1 MSKQDKKELR
11 QQIACEWLQE
21 NYLQFGSLR
30 HDVVADRLQIKAY
43 KPTPN
48 PSLKGREECDGLLAI
63 GDRQELWRNLTDKD
77 INTMVC
83 QCVAESGVNIS
94 VTEMWTALKSDMVP
108 AVHPLRAWLDGLRPY
123 TADQPDW
130 IDMVARQ
137 VHVKN
142 NDTENKIQQPKQ
154 LDSTTYSA
162 RNNTASGTG
171 ELIFDDNMD
180 NLRPNQ
186 IAPHSPTRLIGDP
199 AHPLGAQGE
208 DKIQQPKQ
216 LDLTTNSARNNTA
229 SGTEELILNDNIDNL
244 RPNQI
249 APHSPTRLIGDPAH
263 PLGAHGENTHSR
275 GRSIL
280 ISPDGSNDRFAYD
293 SSGTLSPLSSETP
306 TSLSLQHNPAE
317 RLWRVCFK
325 KWFVA
330 MVASWMK
337 DEVVNHTVLVL
348 VGRQGIYKTTW
359 LDHLIPPAL
368 RPYSSKLPLSG
379 QISKDDR
386 LRLCENGMLNIDEL
400 DAICGREMNIMKSLL
415 TSTDINER
423 AAYGRLKE
431 RKVRLAS
438 FCAST
443 NKREFLTDITGN
455 RRWLPFEVESIQN
468 PFYTTLPYEMMYAQA
483 VYLVQND
490 FNYWFDMDEIEV
502 MEQHNEEFRAQEN
515 EEELLKVYF
524 AVPAANSMNSKF
536 LTTAE
541 ISEKLVSAGNIKRPM
556 SLSRLG
562 MILGQH
568 GFIASR
574 QGTPAR
580 RGWIVYE
587 RDSEEINAERKLLS
601 KTPIA
606 STDSIY

>member
-11 QQIACEWLQE
+11 QQIACEWLEE

-30 HDVVADRLQIKAY
+30 HDVVTDRLQIRVA
-43 KPTPN
+43 N
-48 PSLKGREECDGLLAI
+48 LESLSAPHNATSIIGGPAEDASLQNALEGLQFR
-63 GDRQELWRNLTDKD
+63 GKERWRNLTDKD

-83 QCVAESGVNIS
+83 QCVMETAVNIS

-108 AVHPLRAWLDGLRPY
+108 AVHPLREWLDGLRPWNSCE
-123 TADQPDW
+123 PDW
-130 IDMVARQ
+130 IDWVAQQ
-137 VHVKN
+137 VRVRESAQVLSA
-142 NDTENKIQQPKQ
+142 TPKV
-154 LDSTTYSA
+154 S
-162 RNNTASGTG
+162 R
-171 ELIFDDNMD
+171 
-180 NLRPNQ
+180 
-186 IAPHSPTRLIGDP
+186 
-199 AHPLGAQGE
+199 PLGEGEAQ
-208 DKIQQPKQ
+208 
-216 LDLTTNSARNNTA
+216 SAV
-229 SGTEELILNDNIDNL
+229 E
-244 RPNQI
+244 
-249 APHSPTRLIGDPAH
+249 
-263 PLGAHGENTHSR
+263 
-275 GRSIL
+275 
-280 ISPDGSNDRFAYD
+280 SNADA
-293 SSGTLSPLSSETP
+293 
-306 TSLSLQHNPAE
+306 
-317 RLWRVCFK
+317 LWRKCFK

-348 VGRQGIYKTTW
+348 VGRQGIFKTTW
-359 LDHLIPPAL
+359 LDNLIPPEL
-368 RPYSSKLPLSG
+368 RAYSSKLPLSG

-386 LRLCENGMLNIDEL
+386 LRLCENGLLNIDEL

-415 TSTDINER
+415 TSTDVNER

-431 RKVRLAS
+431 RRVRLAS

-455 RRWLPFEVESIQN
+455 RRWLPFVVESIQN
-468 PFYTTLPYEMMYAQA
+468 PFHTIIPYELLYAQA
-483 VYLVQND
+483 KTLVEEGY
-490 FNYWFDMDEIEV
+490 FAYWFDMEEMEV
-502 MEQHNEEFRAQEN
+502 LEAHNEEFRAQEN

-524 AVPAANSMNSKF
+524 AVPASDSMNSKF

-541 ISEKLVSAGNIKRPM
+541 ISEKLISAGNIKRPM
-556 SLSRLG
+556 PLSRLG

-601 KTPIA
+601 KTAIA
-606 STDSIY
+606 STDSVY

>member
-11 QQIACEWLQE
+11 QQIACEWLEQ
-21 NYLQFGSLR
+21 NYLNYGSLR
-30 HDVVADRLQIKAY
+30 HDIVTDRLQIRVADLHSLEDGSAY
-43 KPTPN
+43 
-48 PSLKGREECDGLLAI
+48 SLEFRGKEN
-63 GDRQELWRNLTDKD
+63 WRNLTDKD

-83 QCVAESGVNIS
+83 QCVAEKGVNIS
-94 VTEMWTALKSDMVP
+94 TNEMWTALKSDMVP

-130 IDMVARQ
+130 IDMVAQQ
-137 VHVKN
+137 VKV
-142 NDTENKIQQPKQ
+142 
-154 LDSTTYSA
+154 
-162 RNNTASGTG
+162 
-171 ELIFDDNMD
+171 
-180 NLRPNQ
+180 
-186 IAPHSPTRLIGDP
+186 SP
-199 AHPLGAQGE
+199 
-208 DKIQQPKQ
+208 
-216 LDLTTNSARNNTA
+216 
-229 SGTEELILNDNIDNL
+229 
-244 RPNQI
+244 
-249 APHSPTRLIGDPAH
+249 
-263 PLGAHGENTHSR
+263 
-275 GRSIL
+275 
-280 ISPDGSNDRFAYD
+280 
-293 SSGTLSPLSSETP
+293 SPLSN
-306 TSLSLQHNPAE
+306 SLENAASGYSLE
-317 RLWRVCFK
+317 FKGKELWRVCFK

-348 VGRQGIYKTTW
+348 VGRQGIFKTTW
-359 LDHLIPPAL
+359 LDNLIPPEL
-368 RPYSSKLPLSG
+368 RAYSSKLPLSG

-386 LRLCENGMLNIDEL
+386 LRLCENAMLNIDEL
-400 DAICGREMNIMKSLL
+400 DAMCGREMNIVKSLL
-415 TSTDINER
+415 TSTDVNER

-431 RKVRLAS
+431 RRVRLAS

-468 PFYTTLPYEMMYAQA
+468 PFHTIIPYERLYAQA
-483 VYLVQND
+483 KALVEEGM
-490 FNYWFDMDEIEV
+490 FSYWFDMEEMEV
-502 MEQHNEEFRAQEN
+502 LEAHNEEFRALEN

-524 AVPAANSMNSKF
+524 AVPASDSMNAKF

-541 ISEKLVSAGNIKRPM
+541 ISEKLISAGNIKRPM

-601 KTPIA
+601 KTAIA
-606 STDSIY
+606 STDSVY

>member
-11 QQIACEWLQE
+11 QQIACEWLEE
-21 NYLQFGSLR
+21 NYLNYGSLR
-30 HDVVADRLQIKAY
+30 HDIVTDRLQIRVA
-43 KPTPN
+43 N
-48 PSLKGREECDGLLAI
+48 LESLEDASLQNAPEGLQFR
-63 GDRQELWRNLTDKD
+63 GKENWRNLTDKD

-83 QCVAESGVNIS
+83 QCVAEKGVNIS
-94 VTEMWTALKSDMVP
+94 TNEMWTALKSDMVP

-130 IDMVARQ
+130 IDMVASQ
-137 VHVKN
+137 VKVKPSGEEAKG
-142 NDTENKIQQPKQ
+142 DK
-154 LDSTTYSA
+154 A
-162 RNNTASGTG
+162 RG
-171 ELIFDDNMD
+171 
-180 NLRPNQ
+180 
-186 IAPHSPTRLIGDP
+186 
-199 AHPLGAQGE
+199 
-208 DKIQQPKQ
+208 
-216 LDLTTNSARNNTA
+216 
-229 SGTEELILNDNIDNL
+229 EEL
-244 RPNQI
+244 
-249 APHSPTRLIGDPAH
+249 
-263 PLGAHGENTHSR
+263 
-275 GRSIL
+275 
-280 ISPDGSNDRFAYD
+280 
-293 SSGTLSPLSSETP
+293 
-306 TSLSLQHNPAE
+306 
-317 RLWRVCFK
+317 WRACFK

-348 VGRQGIYKTTW
+348 VGRQGIFKTTW
-359 LDHLIPPAL
+359 LDNLIPPEL
-368 RPYSSKLPLSG
+368 RAYSSKLPLSG

-400 DAICGREMNIMKSLL
+400 DAMCGREMNIVKSLL
-415 TSTDINER
+415 TSTDVNER

-431 RKVRLAS
+431 RRVRLAS

-468 PFYTTLPYEMMYAQA
+468 PFHTIIPYERLYAQA
-483 VYLVQND
+483 KALVEEGM
-490 FNYWFDMDEIEV
+490 FSYWFDMEEMEV
-502 MEQHNEEFRAQEN
+502 LEAHNEEFRALEN

-524 AVPAANSMNSKF
+524 AVPASDSMNAKF

-541 ISEKLVSAGNIKRPM
+541 ISEKLISAGNIKRPM

-587 RDSEEINAERKLLS
+587 RDREEINAERKLLS
-601 KTPIA
+601 KTAIA
-606 STDSIY
+606 STDSVY

>member
-1 MSKQDKKELR
+1 MSKKDKQELR
-11 QQIACEWLQE
+11 QQIACEWLHE
-21 NYLQFGSLR
+21 NYLQFGNLR
-30 HDVVADRLQIKAY
+30 HDVVADRLQVRCAH
-43 KPTPN
+43 
-48 PSLKGREECDGLLAI
+48 SLGEEAI
-63 GDRQELWRNLTDKD
+63 GRLGERQELWRNLTDKD

-130 IDMVARQ
+130 IDFVAQQ

-142 NDTENKIQQPKQ
+142 NNAECGINK
-154 LDSTTYSA
+154 
-162 RNNTASGTG
+162 
-171 ELIFDDNMD
+171 D
-180 NLRPNQ
+180 NLNNLCARPTL
-186 IAPHSPTRLIGDP
+186 AL
-199 AHPLGAQGE
+199 AKE
-208 DKIQQPKQ
+208 DI
-216 LDLTTNSARNNTA
+216 
-229 SGTEELILNDNIDNL
+229 
-244 RPNQI
+244 
-249 APHSPTRLIGDPAH
+249 
-263 PLGAHGENTHSR
+263 
-275 GRSIL
+275 
-280 ISPDGSNDRFAYD
+280 
-293 SSGTLSPLSSETP
+293 SPLSQQQSVSSPLSNVGEAEELSMLSSEQTNP
-306 TSLSLQHNPAE
+306 LSLQDSLADT
-317 RLWRVCFK
+317 LWRACFK

-330 MVASWMK
+330 MVASWMH

-515 EEELLKVYF
+515 EEQLLPILF
-524 AVPAANSMNSKF
+524 DIPAEGKGEFM
-536 LTTAE
+536 TTAE
-541 ISEKLVSAGNIKRPM
+541 ISERLVTYGNIKKPM
-556 SLSRLG
+556 KTRQLG
-562 MILGQH
+562 MLMAKK
-568 GFIASR
+568 GFQKKQVFLS
-574 QGTPAR
+574 GTNV
-580 RGWIVYE
+580 RGWMVYN
-587 RDSEEINAERKLLS
+587 RQIDEIKLA
-601 KTPIA
+601 KNI
-606 STDSIY
+606 

>member
-1 MSKQDKKELR
+1 MSKKDKQELR
-11 QQIACEWLQE
+11 QQIACEWLHE
-21 NYLQFGSLR
+21 NYLQFGNLR
-30 HDVVADRLQIKAY
+30 HDVVADRLQVRCAH
-43 KPTPN
+43 
-48 PSLKGREECDGLLAI
+48 SLGEEAI
-63 GDRQELWRNLTDKD
+63 GRLGERQELWRNLTDKD

-130 IDMVARQ
+130 IDFVAQQ

-142 NDTENKIQQPKQ
+142 NNAECGINK
-154 LDSTTYSA
+154 
-162 RNNTASGTG
+162 
-171 ELIFDDNMD
+171 D
-180 NLRPNQ
+180 NLNNLCARPTL
-186 IAPHSPTRLIGDP
+186 AL
-199 AHPLGAQGE
+199 AKE
-208 DKIQQPKQ
+208 DI
-216 LDLTTNSARNNTA
+216 
-229 SGTEELILNDNIDNL
+229 
-244 RPNQI
+244 
-249 APHSPTRLIGDPAH
+249 
-263 PLGAHGENTHSR
+263 
-275 GRSIL
+275 
-280 ISPDGSNDRFAYD
+280 
-293 SSGTLSPLSSETP
+293 SPLSQQQSVSSPLSNVGEAEELSMLSSEQTNP
-306 TSLSLQHNPAE
+306 LSLQDSPAD
-317 RLWRVCFK
+317 RLWRACFK

-515 EEELLKVYF
+515 EEQLLPILF
-524 AVPAANSMNSKF
+524 DIPAEGKGEFM
-536 LTTAE
+536 TTAE
-541 ISEKLVSAGNIKRPM
+541 ISERLVTYGNIKKPM
-556 SLSRLG
+556 KTRQLG
-562 MILGQH
+562 MLMAKK
-568 GFIASR
+568 GFQKKQVFLS
-574 QGTPAR
+574 GTNV
-580 RGWIVYE
+580 RGWMVYN
-587 RDSEEINAERKLLS
+587 RQIDEIKLA
-601 KTPIA
+601 KNI
-606 STDSIY
+606 

>member
-11 QQIACEWLQE
+11 QQIACEWLEE
-21 NYLQFGSLR
+21 NYLNYGSLR
-30 HDVVADRLQIKAY
+30 HDVVTDRLQIRVADLHSLEDGSAY
-43 KPTPN
+43 
-48 PSLKGREECDGLLAI
+48 SLEFRGKEN
-63 GDRQELWRNLTDKD
+63 WRNLTDKD

-83 QCVAESGVNIS
+83 QCVAEKGVNIS
-94 VTEMWTALKSDMVP
+94 TNEMWTALKSDMVP

-130 IDMVARQ
+130 IDFVASQ
-137 VHVKN
+137 VKVKPSGEEAKG
-142 NDTENKIQQPKQ
+142 DK
-154 LDSTTYSA
+154 A
-162 RNNTASGTG
+162 RG
-171 ELIFDDNMD
+171 
-180 NLRPNQ
+180 
-186 IAPHSPTRLIGDP
+186 
-199 AHPLGAQGE
+199 
-208 DKIQQPKQ
+208 
-216 LDLTTNSARNNTA
+216 
-229 SGTEELILNDNIDNL
+229 EEL
-244 RPNQI
+244 
-249 APHSPTRLIGDPAH
+249 
-263 PLGAHGENTHSR
+263 
-275 GRSIL
+275 
-280 ISPDGSNDRFAYD
+280 
-293 SSGTLSPLSSETP
+293 
-306 TSLSLQHNPAE
+306 
-317 RLWRVCFK
+317 WRACFK

-348 VGRQGIYKTTW
+348 VGRQGIFKTTW
-359 LDHLIPPAL
+359 LDNLIPPEL
-368 RPYSSKLPLSG
+368 RAYSSKLPLSG

-400 DAICGREMNIMKSLL
+400 DAMCGREMNIVKSLL
-415 TSTDINER
+415 TSTDVNER

-431 RKVRLAS
+431 RRVRLAS

-468 PFYTTLPYEMMYAQA
+468 PFHTIIPYERLYAQA
-483 VYLVQND
+483 KVLVEEGI
-490 FNYWFDMDEIEV
+490 FSYWFDMEEMEV
-502 MEQHNEEFRAQEN
+502 LEAHNEEFRALEN

-524 AVPAANSMNSKF
+524 AVPASDSMNAKF

-541 ISEKLVSAGNIKRPM
+541 ISEKLISAGNIKRPM

-606 STDSIY
+606 STDSVY